1 MPVCHIFLTRQSALL
16 IKFQSNVLINENGNA
31 VLADFGLSRLLADH
45 ETSFFASHSS
55 GAIRWAAPEI
65 IEFGTEK
72 PNEQVDKPNKE
83 SDIYSFGCIM
93 MQVTPRPLLS
103 FASE

>member
-1 MPVCHIFLTRQSALL
+1 L
-16 IKFQSNVLINENGNA
+16 IDAKGNA
-31 VLADFGLSRLLADH
+31 LLADFGLSRLLADH

-65 IEFGTEK
+65 IPLDTEN
-72 PNEQVDKPNKE
+72 PNEHVDKPNKE

-103 FASE
+103 SASE